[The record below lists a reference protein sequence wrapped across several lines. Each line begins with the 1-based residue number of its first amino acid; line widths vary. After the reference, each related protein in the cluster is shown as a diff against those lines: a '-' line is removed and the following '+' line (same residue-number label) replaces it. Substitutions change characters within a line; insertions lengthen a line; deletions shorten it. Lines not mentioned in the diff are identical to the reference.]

1 MSRKGAVWSMGQQK
15 VDMGA
20 LRRATALRAGGVCE
34 FAECSERGEEMAHLQ
49 AKGMGGNPDQSR
61 NTLAGTVF
69 LCRYHHD
76 VLDRRVTN
84 TTKYEMRILLEGFVK
99 LDRKSREDTG

>member
-1 MSRKGAVWSMGQQK
+1 MGQQK
-15 VDMGA
+15 VDMGR
-20 LRRATALRAGGVCE
+20 LRKDTAVRAGYVCE
-34 FAECSERGEEMAHLQ
+34 WAQCSERGEEMAHFR
-49 AKGMGGNPDQSR
+49 AKGIGGNPDQSR
-61 NTLAGTVF
+61 NTLTNTVW

-99 LDRKSREDTG
+99 LDRLRWGVHVTDPKGRG